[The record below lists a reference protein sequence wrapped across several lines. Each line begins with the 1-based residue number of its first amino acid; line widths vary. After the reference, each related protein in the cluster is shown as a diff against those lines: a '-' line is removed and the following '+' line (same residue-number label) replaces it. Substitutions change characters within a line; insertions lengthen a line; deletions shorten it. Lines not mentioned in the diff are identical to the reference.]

1 MGKENILL
9 LIHVAMISY
18 EEFITFSSITT
29 TNTTTTVIINIQ
41 IIRSQLMKLLV
52 LKIRNY
58 FKNFFILINTQQL
71 VTNELDIY
79 FDSNSPENN
88 ITLLE

>member
-58 FKNFFILINTQQL
+58 FKNFFTLTNTQQL
-71 VTNELDIY
+71 ITNELDIY
-79 FDSNSPENN
+79 FDSNSPESNV
-88 ITLLE
+88 TLLE